1 MKKISL
7 DSDENS
13 VVTTAQIA
21 FTLETTEDEVLSTF
35 SKHRSRFKEGQDY
48 FVLQSGELLWTH
60 QGFLLFVFA
69 IDTDAAWKLYEELFE
84 VVLARR

>member
-21 FTLETTEDEVLSTF
+21 FTLETTEDDVISTF
-35 SKHRSRFKEGQDY
+35 DKHHSRFREGQDY

-69 IDTDAAWKLYEELFE
+69 IDTHAAWKLYEELVDA
-84 VVLARR
+84 VVKRR